1 MYHQW
6 KSRNFYYYFG
16 YEKIIIQIQFI
27 VENEMVNEWEEPD
40 EGEEKKKKLLRSGD
54 NPTENTV

>member
-1 MYHQW
+1 
-6 KSRNFYYYFG
+6 
-16 YEKIIIQIQFI
+16 
-27 VENEMVNEWEEPD
+27 MVNEWEEPD